1 MWTVTP
7 VSTGSHDHT
16 QVHRWKG
23 ATGPATERLCT
34 GVTDVTLYTYSCHTR
49 IARCAAVRRCV
60 CVCCRCFLFL
70 CCSVCGAITRAPPLG
85 VPSRRR
91 PDSPIIGRFFVAH
104 FQRFFTDSGG
114 RRAASHRHTQSLLSI
129 LCVCVCVSCVCD
141 DGMMKASHHPL
152 IPLSTPHCPPSA
164 HHCGKHCLPQLAACP
179 GSV

>member
-1 MWTVTP
+1 MEGGNGGLLRNGFAP
-7 VSTGSHDHT
+7 VSRTSHSIPT
-16 QVHRWKG
+16 R
-23 ATGPATERLCT
+23 
-34 GVTDVTLYTYSCHTR
+34 VTLGSR
-49 IARCAAVRRCV
+49 GAAV
-60 CVCCRCFLFL
+60 CVCLLPLF
-70 CCSVCGAITRAPPLG
+70 SVSLLFCLRGNYKGPPLG
-85 VPSRRR
+85 VPSRRRPRR

-129 LCVCVCVSCVCD
+129 LCVCVCVCVCVSCVCD